1 MLKRRIIPIELLS
14 GGRLVK
20 TRGFDAPR
28 DVGDPVKSSKVYS
41 DQDADEL
48 VLLQIDRDER
58 RMAPLVDVVR
68 RIAEHCFVPFTVGG
82 GIARLEDAA
91 PLFEAGADKVL
102 VNSAAYRD
110 PRVLS
115 AIAERYGRQ
124 AVVVGIDVRVV
135 EGGYV
140 LYSDCGRRREA
151 VALDEHIAAVVA
163 AGAGELMVQS
173 IDRDGVMEGYDLTL
187 LKRVVAASPVPVIA
201 AAGAGHFLHLKE
213 AFDAGADAAACGSLF
228 NFGDNNPLR
237 AKAFLKNHG
246 IPLKRI

>member
-20 TRGFDAPR
+20 TRGFAEPR
-28 DVGDPVKSSKVYS
+28 DVGDPVNSSKVYS

-48 VLLQIDRDER
+48 LLLQIDRGACR
-58 RMAPLVDVVR
+58 VATLVEAVA
-68 RIAEHCFVPFTVGG
+68 RIAEHCFVPLTAGG
-82 GIARLEDAA
+82 GISSIEDAA
-91 PLFEAGADKVL
+91 RLFAAGADKVM
-102 VNSAAYRD
+102 VNTLAYRD
-110 PRVLS
+110 PAVLT
-115 AIAERYGRQ
+115 AISSRFGRQ
-124 AVVVGIDVRVV
+124 ALVVGIDVRVV
-135 EGGYV
+135 QDQFG

-151 VALDEHIAAVVA
+151 VSLEEHISAAVT

-173 IDRDGVMEGYDLTL
+173 IDRDGLMEGYDLGL
-187 LKRVVAASPVPVIA
+187 VRRVVAASPVPVIA

-213 AFDAGADAAACGSLF
+213 AFEAGADAAACGSLF

>member
-1 MLKRRIIPIELLS
+1 MLKRRIIPIELLW

-20 TRGFDAPR
+20 TRAFDAPR

-48 VLLQIDRDER
+48 VLLQIDRDDRHPEQ
-58 RMAPLVDVVR
+58 LVDAVQ

-82 GIARLEDAA
+82 GISRIEDAA

-102 VNSAAYRD
+102 VNSAAYRN
-110 PRVLS
+110 PQVIL

-124 AVVVGIDVRVV
+124 AVVVGIDVLT
-135 EGGYV
+135 EGGDYV
-140 LYSDCGRRREA
+140 LYSDRGRQREA
-151 VALDEHIAAVVA
+151 VVLEAHIAAVVA

-173 IDRDGVMEGYDLTL
+173 IERDGVMEGYDLDL
-187 LKRVVAASPVPVIA
+187 LKRVVACSPVPVIA
-201 AAGAGHFLHLKE
+201 AAGAGHFLHLKD